1 MSEQRYSFIFKE
13 KVKTMADDSP
23 LDIFQSIL
31 TRKSIRAF
39 TKQPV
44 LQETIEEILKFAA
57 RAPSGTNLQPWQVIV
72 LRGDVLQKLGQE
84 LSRLVLSGVEG
95 EREYHYYP
103 RQWREPYL
111 SRRRKVG
118 LDLYKSLGIQKGEQE
133 KMLHQKA
140 RNFSFFGAPVGLLFT
155 MDRDMEIGSWLD
167 LGMFMQTI
175 MLAARGFGLDTC
187 PQAAFADYHKQI
199 RTFLSVPSN
208 RHIICG
214 MALGYRDKSAPENNF
229 ETEREPIENFVRFI

>member
-1 MSEQRYSFIFKE
+1 MTEG
-13 KVKTMADDSP
+13 SP
-23 LDIFQSIL
+23 IDIFQSIL
-31 TRKSIRAF
+31 SRKSIRAF
-39 TKQPV
+39 TNQEV
-44 LQETIEEILKFAA
+44 SQETIKEILKFAS

-72 LRGDVLQKLGQE
+72 LTGNVLQQVGQE
-84 LSRLVLSGVEG
+84 LSQLVLSGVKG
-95 EREYHYYP
+95 EREVHYYP

-111 SRRRKVG
+111 SRRRKIG
-118 LDLYKSLGIQKGEQE
+118 LDLYKSLGIQKDEQE
-133 KMLHQKA
+133 KMLQQRA

-155 MDRDMEIGSWLD
+155 MDHDMEMGSWLD

-199 RTFLSVPSN
+199 RTLLSVPSD

-214 MALGYRDKSAPENNF
+214 MALGYRDMNAPENNF
-229 ETEREPIENFVRFI
+229 ETEREAIENFVRFV

>member
-1 MSEQRYSFIFKE
+1 MTEG
-13 KVKTMADDSP
+13 SP
-23 LDIFQSIL
+23 IDIFQSIL
-31 TRKSIRAF
+31 SRKSIRAF
-39 TKQPV
+39 TNQEV
-44 LQETIEEILKFAA
+44 SQETIKEILKFAS

-72 LRGDVLQKLGQE
+72 LTGNVLQQVGQE
-84 LSRLVLSGVEG
+84 LSQLVLSGVKG
-95 EREYHYYP
+95 EREVHYYP

-111 SRRRKVG
+111 SRRRKIG
-118 LDLYKSLGIQKGEQE
+118 LDLYKSLGIQKDEQE
-133 KMLHQKA
+133 KMLQQRA

-155 MDRDMEIGSWLD
+155 MDHDMEMGSWLD

-199 RTFLSVPSN
+199 RTLLSVPFD

-214 MALGYRDKSAPENNF
+214 MALGYRDMNAPENNF
-229 ETEREPIENFVRFI
+229 ETEREAIENFVRFV

>member
-1 MSEQRYSFIFKE
+1 MTDNFPI
-13 KVKTMADDSP
+13 
-23 LDIFQSIL
+23 DIFQCIL
-31 TRKSIRAF
+31 SRKSIRAF
-39 TKQPV
+39 TNQSV
-44 LQETIEEILKFAA
+44 SQETIKEILKFAA

-72 LRGDVLQKLGQE
+72 LTGDVLQKLGEE
-84 LSRLVLSGVEG
+84 LSQLALSGVKG

-111 SRRRKVG
+111 SRRRKIG
-118 LDLYKSLGIQKGEQE
+118 MDLYNSLGIQKGEQE
-133 KMLHQKA
+133 KILHQKA
-140 RNFSFFGAPVGLLFT
+140 RNFSFFGAPVGFLFT
-155 MDRDMEIGSWLD
+155 MDNDMEMGSWLD

-199 RTFLSVPSN
+199 RTLLSVPSN
-208 RHIICG
+208 QNIICG
-214 MALGYRDKSAPENNF
+214 MALGYRDMNAPENNF

>member
-1 MSEQRYSFIFKE
+1 MTNSS
-13 KVKTMADDSP
+13 

-31 TRKSIRAF
+31 SRKSVRAF
-39 TKQPV
+39 SDQPV
-44 LQETIEEILKFAA
+44 PQETIKEILKFAA

-72 LRGDVLQKLGQE
+72 LTGKILQQIGEE
-84 LSRLVLSGVEG
+84 LSQLALSGVKG

-133 KMLHQKA
+133 KILYQKA
-140 RNFSFFGAPVGLLFT
+140 RNFLFFGAPVGLLFT
-155 MDRDMEIGSWLD
+155 MDHDMEIGSWLD

-199 RTFLSVPSN
+199 RTLLSVPSD
-208 RHIICG
+208 RCIICG
-214 MALGYRDKSAPENNF
+214 MALGYRDVNAPENNF
-229 ETEREPIENFVRFI
+229 ETEREPIENFVRFV

>member
-1 MSEQRYSFIFKE
+1 M
-13 KVKTMADDSP
+13 TDDSP

-31 TRKSIRAF
+31 SRKSIRAF
-39 TKQPV
+39 THQPV
-44 LQETIEEILKFAA
+44 SQETIREILKLAA

-72 LRGDVLQKLGQE
+72 LTGDVLQQLGQE
-84 LSRLVLSGVEG
+84 LTRLAFSGVKG
-95 EREYHYYP
+95 EREVHYYP

-111 SRRRKVG
+111 SRRRKIG
-118 LDLYKSLGIQKGEQE
+118 SDLYKSLGIQKDEQE
-133 KMLHQKA
+133 KMLQQKA

-155 MDRDMEIGSWLD
+155 MDYDMEMGSWLD

-199 RTFLSVPSN
+199 RTLLSVPSD

-214 MALGYRDKSAPENNF
+214 MALGYRDRNAPENNF
-229 ETEREPIENFVRFI
+229 ETEREPIESFVRFI